1 MCQGAGIRFHLLVA
15 AALLLPAIHGQAQTP
30 PVPPRNVADILA
42 VLDQYKRD
50 PEAVAKLRAQAEAQ
64 PPDTKHEQELA
75 IFYHRRGRANKEI
88 GNAKQQIADLETAL
102 RLVLPSG
109 ITEADGIGDRN
120 RILLDLIGAEIN
132 GGNGIRVVKLAGE
145 LANRGDSWSRFWGNF
160 YLAIAHAFLSD
171 ITSARHHL
179 DLADNYLADL
189 KTWRTWNLWGDGWQA
204 HSDRAH
210 AMVLDAT
217 GNYGEAERRHR
228 RSLELSE
235 KVYWRAFEI
244 RKFSLYATAQWS
256 ALNNWSIGE
265 ALLAQNLAWQGRNS
279 EAEHFARSAL
289 VRQLQV
295 SGRYSHYTAFPM
307 QILSRIVFESGR
319 FREAMGLAEKAFE
332 SAEKSGAAVESPM
345 HAESKMLYARALVAE
360 QRWTEAITVFQSRDK
375 ALASDPV
382 QYAIKSGDDPDWALA
397 LLRAGNVETSVAMS
411 ERIFLKRLSS
421 GHDTKEYLTAQT
433 RGFYAMALAA
443 NGQADKALAEF
454 QGAIPVLLDDARRKG
469 GSEQGGAVARQMRLV
484 WILESYMK
492 LLVDL
497 RDSPLLKTIGIDAA
511 AEAFR
516 IADVA
521 RGSAVQR
528 ALAESAARATPSDPA
543 LAELARREQDAQQRF
558 GTLSDLLNRLLS
570 APPEQQLPK
579 IIADLRRDIEALRVE
594 RDKLKL
600 ELARRFPD
608 YAELIAPKPTTVVQT
623 QAALVADEALISIYV
638 GAERSYVWAVPKAG
652 RAAFAEVTLTD
663 TDAARQVTHLR
674 KALDV
679 GEVALED
686 MPRFDLAQSHELYR
700 KLLRPVEAGWR
711 EAKSLIVVP
720 HKALGQLPFAL
731 LATAPTVAT
740 TPAAKDSLFEEYRKV
755 PWLIRRA
762 AVTQLPSVSTLLA
775 LRRMPAPKPGR
786 TEFIG
791 FGDPLFSN
799 AMALAA
805 NDASKTRRRWRNL
818 GIGSIAAAPMATV
831 ADAPVAMPTVA
842 VANSAGLAQLARL
855 PDTAEEITSIAKVLK
870 ANAANDVFLG
880 RAASEKNVKS
890 GQLDNRRI
898 VMFATHGLVP
908 GDLNG
913 LTQPALALSAPEVT
927 GNANEDGLLT
937 MEEVL
942 GLKLKADWVVLSA
955 CNTAAGDGAGSE
967 AVSGL
972 GKAFFFA
979 GARTLLVSNWP
990 VETVSAKLLTT
1001 KLFEHQSA
1009 TPTTTRAEA
1018 LRATML
1024 DLMDRAVPVDMLG
1037 TKGYTYAH
1045 PMFWAPFSLVGDG
1058 GR

>member
-1 MCQGAGIRFHLLVA
+1 MLERIYRKRLASG
-15 AALLLPAIHGQAQTP
+15 LPA
-30 PVPPRNVADILA
+30 
-42 VLDQYKRD
+42 
-50 PEAVAKLRAQAEAQ
+50 AEY
-64 PPDTKHEQELA
+64 
-75 IFYHRRGRANKEI
+75 F
-88 GNAKQQIADLETAL
+88 
-102 RLVLPSG
+102 
-109 ITEADGIGDRN
+109 
-120 RILLDLIGAEIN
+120 
-132 GGNGIRVVKLAGE
+132 
-145 LANRGDSWSRFWGNF
+145 
-160 YLAIAHAFLSD
+160 
-171 ITSARHHL
+171 
-179 DLADNYLADL
+179 
-189 KTWRTWNLWGDGWQA
+189 
-204 HSDRAH
+204 
-210 AMVLDAT
+210 
-217 GNYGEAERRHR
+217 
-228 RSLELSE
+228 
-235 KVYWRAFEI
+235 
-244 RKFSLYATAQWS
+244 TAQS
-256 ALNNWSIGE
+256 
-265 ALLAQNLAWQGRNS
+265 
-279 EAEHFARSAL
+279 
-289 VRQLQV
+289 
-295 SGRYSHYTAFPM
+295 
-307 QILSRIVFESGR
+307 
-319 FREAMGLAEKAFE
+319 
-332 SAEKSGAAVESPM
+332 
-345 HAESKMLYARALVAE
+345 
-360 QRWTEAITVFQSRDK
+360 
-375 ALASDPV
+375 
-382 QYAIKSGDDPDWALA
+382 
-397 LLRAGNVETSVAMS
+397 
-411 ERIFLKRLSS
+411 
-421 GHDTKEYLTAQT
+421 
-433 RGFYAMALAA
+433 RGFYAMALTAD
-443 NGQADKALAEF
+443 GQSEKALAEF
-454 QGAIPVLLDDARRKG
+454 QGVIPVLLDDARRNG

-497 RDSPLLKTIGIDAA
+497 RDSPVLKTAGIDAA

-543 LAELARREQDAQQRF
+543 LADLARREQDAQQRF

-579 IIADLRRDIEALRVE
+579 IIADLRRDIETLRVE

-600 ELARRFPD
+600 ELAQRFPD
-608 YAELIAPKPTTVVQT
+608 YAELIAPKPTTIAQA
-623 QAALVADEALISIYV
+623 QAALAADEALISIYV
-638 GAERSYVWAVPKAG
+638 GAERSYVWAVSKSG
-652 RAAFAEVTLTD
+652 KAAFAEVALTD
-663 TDAARQVTHLR
+663 ADVARQVAHLR

-700 KLLRPVEAGWR
+700 KLLQPVEAGWR
-711 EAKSLIVVP
+711 EAKNLIVVP

-731 LATAPTVAT
+731 LATAPTVDAT
-740 TPAAKDSLFEEYRKV
+740 PEPKGSLFEEYRQA

-762 AVTQLPSVSTLLA
+762 AVIQLPSVSTLLA

-791 FGDPLFSN
+791 FGDPLFSTK
-799 AMALAA
+799 MALAA
-805 NDASKTRRRWRNL
+805 SDGATTRRRLRNL
-818 GIGSIAAAPMATV
+818 GIGAVAAAPMATV
-831 ADAPVAMPTVA
+831 ADAPVAMATVA

-870 ANAANDVFLG
+870 ADAANDVFLG

-927 GNANEDGLLT
+927 GNPNEDGLLT

-942 GLKLKADWVVLSA
+942 GLKLNADWVVLSA

-990 VETVSAKLLTT
+990 VETVSARLLTT
-1001 KLFEHQSA
+1001 RLFEHQSA
-1009 TPTTTRAEA
+1009 NPTATRAEA

-1024 DLMDRAVPVDMLG
+1024 DLMDKAVPGDMLG
-1037 TKGYTYAH
+1037 TRGYTYAH

>member
-1 MCQGAGIRFHLLVA
+1 MPFHLFLAVA
-15 AALLLPAIHGQAQTP
+15 LILSAIHVQAQTP
-30 PVPPRNVADILA
+30 PVPPRSVADILA
-42 VLDQYKRD
+42 VLDQYKPD
-50 PEAVAKLRAQAEAQ
+50 PVAMAKLRTQAETQ
-64 PPDTKHEQELA
+64 PPDTKHEQDLA

-88 GNAKQQIADLETAL
+88 GNSKQQIVDLETAL

-120 RILLDLIGAEIN
+120 RILLELIGAEIN
-132 GGNGIRVVKLAGE
+132 GGNGIRVVKLADE

-171 ITSARHHL
+171 VTSARHHL
-179 DLADNYLADL
+179 DLADNNLANL
-189 KTWRTWNLWGDGWQA
+189 KTRRDWSLWGDGWQA
-204 HSDRAH
+204 HNDRAN
-210 AMVLDAT
+210 AMVLDAS
-217 GNYGEAERRHR
+217 GNHGEAERRHR

-279 EAEHFARSAL
+279 EAEYFARSAL

-295 SGRYSHYTAFPM
+295 SGRYSHYTAFPA
-307 QILSRIVFESGR
+307 QILSRVVFESGR
-319 FREAMGLAEKAFE
+319 FRESMALAEKAME
-332 SAEKSGAAVESPM
+332 SAEKSGAALESPM
-345 HAESKMLYARALVAE
+345 HSESKMLYARALVME
-360 QRWTEAITVFQSRDK
+360 QRWAEAIAAFQSRDK
-375 ALASDPV
+375 ALASDPA

-411 ERIFLKRLSS
+411 ERIYRKRLAS
-421 GHDTKEYLTAQT
+421 GHDAKEYLTAQV
-433 RGFYAMALAA
+433 RAFHAMALAA
-443 NGQADKALAEF
+443 NGQPDKALTEF
-454 QGAIPVLLDDARRKG
+454 QGAIPVLLDDVRRTG
-469 GSEQGGAVARQMRLV
+469 GEQGGAVAHQMRLV

-497 RDSPLLKTIGIDAA
+497 RDSPILKAAGIDAS

-516 IADVA
+516 IADIA
-521 RGSAVQR
+521 RGSSVQR

-543 LAELARREQDAQQRF
+543 LADLARREQEAQQRF

-579 IIADLRRDIEALRVE
+579 VIADLRRDIDALRVE
-594 RDKLKL
+594 RDNLKL
-600 ELARRFPD
+600 ELAQRFPD
-608 YAELIAPKPTTVVQT
+608 YAELIAPRPTTIAQT
-623 QAALVADEALISIYV
+623 QAALAADEALLSIYV
-638 GAERSYVWAVPKAG
+638 GAERSYVWAVPKTG
-652 RAAFAEVTLTD
+652 RAAFAEVALTD
-663 TDAARQVTHLR
+663 SDATRQVAHLR
-674 KALDV
+674 QALDM
-679 GEVALED
+679 GEMALAA
-686 MPRFDLAQSHELYR
+686 MPRFDLAQSHDLYR
-700 KLLRPVEAGWR
+700 KLLQPVEAGWR
-711 EAKSLIVVP
+711 EAKNLIVVP
-720 HKALGQLPFAL
+720 HKALGQLPFAVL
-731 LATAPTVAT
+731 TTAQFA
-740 TPAAKDSLFEEYRKV
+740 PAAARAGLFAEYREA
-755 PWLIRRA
+755 PWLIRRVA
-762 AVTQLPSVSTLLA
+762 LTQLPSVSTLLA
-775 LRRMPAPKPGR
+775 LRRMPAVKAER
-786 TEFIG
+786 KEFIG

-805 NDASKTRRRWRNL
+805 KDDTTARRRFRNL
-818 GIGSIAAAPMATV
+818 GIGAVVAAPVATV
-831 ADAPVAMPTVA
+831 AEAPVALPTVA

-855 PDTAEEITSIAKVLK
+855 PETAEEITSIARVLR
-870 ANAANDVFLG
+870 ADAANDVFLG

-908 GDLNG
+908 GDLDG

-927 GNANEDGLLT
+927 GNTGEDGLLS
-937 MEEVL
+937 MDEVL
-942 GLKLKADWVVLSA
+942 GLKLNADWVVLSA
-955 CNTAAGDGAGSE
+955 CNTAAGNGAGSE

-990 VETVSAKLLTT
+990 VETVSAMRLTT
-1001 KLFEHQSA
+1001 KLFEYQA
-1009 TPTTTRAEA
+1009 ANPGVTRARA
-1018 LRATML
+1018 LRATMI
-1024 DLMDRAVPVDMLG
+1024 DLMDHAVPTDALG
-1037 TKGYTYAH
+1037 TEGFTYAH

>member
-1 MCQGAGIRFHLLVA
+1 MAAISTHLHDLDAARNAVKDVEERA
-15 AALLLPAIHGQAQTP
+15 VKLKATRYWAYFGPAWQMMLERNHAALLAAQ
-30 PVPPRNVADILA
+30 
-42 VLDQYKRD
+42 
-50 PEAVAKLRAQAEAQ
+50 
-64 PPDTKHEQELA
+64 
-75 IFYHRRGRANKEI
+75 
-88 GNAKQQIADLETAL
+88 
-102 RLVLPSG
+102 
-109 ITEADGIGDRN
+109 
-120 RILLDLIGAEIN
+120 
-132 GGNGIRVVKLAGE
+132 
-145 LANRGDSWSRFWGNF
+145 
-160 YLAIAHAFLSD
+160 
-171 ITSARHHL
+171 
-179 DLADNYLADL
+179 
-189 KTWRTWNLWGDGWQA
+189 
-204 HSDRAH
+204 
-210 AMVLDAT
+210 
-217 GNYGEAERRHR
+217 GNYGEAERRYR
-228 RSLELSE
+228 NTLDLSE
-235 KVYWRAFEI
+235 QAYRMAERMGK
-244 RKFSLYATAQWS
+244 SDPYAGAITS
-256 ALNNWSIGE
+256 ALNSWGTAE
-265 ALLAQNLAWQGRNS
+265 MLLAQNLAQQGRLA
-279 EAEHFARSAL
+279 EAEFYARSAL
-289 VRQLQV
+289 IRFLR
-295 SGRYSHYTAFPM
+295 SNGRYSHYTGTA
-307 QILSRIVFESGR
+307 IGVFAGVVSGSGR
-319 FREAMGLAEKAFE
+319 FSEAEALAQASLQSFGKAGTY
-332 SAEKSGAAVESPM
+332 AESP
-345 HAESKMLYARALVAE
+345 LVAKVRTVLGATLLAKGKA
-360 QRWTEAITVFQSRDK
+360 QEAVAVFEERDK
-375 ALASDPV
+375 ALATNQT
-382 QYAIKSGDDPDWALA
+382 QYALTGGDDSSWGVA
-397 LLRAGNVETSVAMS
+397 LLRTGDVKKSLTML
-411 ERIFLKRLSS
+411 ERIYRKRLAS
-421 GHDTKEYLTAQT
+421 GLPAAEYFTAQS
-433 RGFYAMALAA
+433 RGFYAMALTAD
-443 NGQADKALAEF
+443 GQSEKALAEF
-454 QGAIPVLLDDARRKG
+454 QGVIPVLLDDARRNG

-497 RDSPLLKTIGIDAA
+497 RDSPVLKTAGIDAA

-543 LAELARREQDAQQRF
+543 LADLARREQDAQQRF

-579 IIADLRRDIEALRVE
+579 IIADLRRDIETLRVE

-600 ELARRFPD
+600 ELAQRFPD
-608 YAELIAPKPTTVVQT
+608 YAELIAPKPTTIAQA
-623 QAALVADEALISIYV
+623 QAALAADEALISIYV
-638 GAERSYVWAVPKAG
+638 GAERSYVWAVSKSG
-652 RAAFAEVTLTD
+652 KAAFAEVALTD
-663 TDAARQVTHLR
+663 ADVARQVAHLR

-700 KLLRPVEAGWR
+700 KLLQPVEAGWR
-711 EAKSLIVVP
+711 EAKNLIVVP

-731 LATAPTVAT
+731 LATAPTVDAT
-740 TPAAKDSLFEEYRKV
+740 PEPKGSLFEEYRQA

-762 AVTQLPSVSTLLA
+762 AVIQLPSVSTLLA

-791 FGDPLFSN
+791 FGDPLFSTK
-799 AMALAA
+799 MALAA
-805 NDASKTRRRWRNL
+805 SDGATTRRRLRNL
-818 GIGSIAAAPMATV
+818 GIGAVAAAPMATV
-831 ADAPVAMPTVA
+831 ADAPVAMATVA

-870 ANAANDVFLG
+870 ADAANDVFLG

-927 GNANEDGLLT
+927 GNPNEDGLLT

-942 GLKLKADWVVLSA
+942 GLKLNADWVVLSA

-990 VETVSAKLLTT
+990 VETVSARLLTT
-1001 KLFEHQSA
+1001 RLFEHQSA
-1009 TPTTTRAEA
+1009 NPTATRAEA

-1024 DLMDRAVPVDMLG
+1024 DLMDKAVPGDMLG
-1037 TKGYTYAH
+1037 TRGYTYAH